1 MIQRPGG
8 VGVGAWLSLLDH
20 VFLCLD
26 LPRCASKGAKSPMKS
41 PAHLPSKH
49 TRKPRTTEPS
59 SFAGG
64 VDAYTAAG
72 GAGGVTA
79 KVKANGVPEL
89 PTSISPPACPWSVTG

>member
-1 MIQRPGG
+1 MGWG
-8 VGVGAWLSLLDH
+8 GAWLSLLDH

-79 KVKANGVPEL
+79 QAKANGAPEL